1 MILNLDD
8 LTVTTF
14 ATTPGDGTGE
24 LGDAESSGTISAG
37 CPATRYV
44 TNCLITCI
52 TCVAGCESGSGA
64 NC

>member
-14 ATTPGDGTGE
+14 TTTPGDPGVE
-24 LGDAESSGTISAG
+24 PGDDGDSRLSNT
-37 CPATRYV
+37 CPPSEYL

-52 TCVAGCESGSGA
+52 TCAAGCESGSGA